1 MRRRLT
7 RSQVGSSRI
16 PRLEHLRYGIL
27 SGRRV
32 EVLLS
37 FFVRSNVE
45 GHPDALDTAHRRVGA
60 TAVDSRHLSPALTT
74 TRPFSVWSALNL
86 NIHFVPMT
94 FFSEGIE
101 AEYTKSNTSCF
112 SRLAT
117 SLSDTYFHLAA
128 CGDSIASFE
137 LVRNSY
143 HLSLIHI

>member
-1 MRRRLT
+1 
-7 RSQVGSSRI
+7 
-16 PRLEHLRYGIL
+16 
-27 SGRRV
+27 
-32 EVLLS
+32 
-37 FFVRSNVE
+37 
-45 GHPDALDTAHRRVGA
+45 
-60 TAVDSRHLSPALTT
+60 
-74 TRPFSVWSALNL
+74 
-86 NIHFVPMT
+86 MT

-143 HLSLIHI
+143 HFLIRTVLEKGFLVAKAYSRRTSIA